1 MKLATNWKT
10 IAPATALA
18 ALLVWGIAGQNRI
31 EGAGSLT
38 PPPGT
43 PTPTMPTLQ
52 QIGDKVDTL
61 ASGGRNFALR
71 EATRVQVWDSRTGNF
86 GPLQTVT
93 GLTQVIESDGNFCAR
108 GNQGGAAWNK
118 ETRTWVVVSSIQ
130 GAVSMSRSAL
140 PSRRSCTM
148 RPPSLWMPRR
158 AMSMASIW
166 PGGNFLTAS
175 K

>member
-61 ASGGRNFALR
+61 GSGGRNFALR

-93 GLTQVIESDGNFCAR
+93 GLTQVIESDGNFC
-108 GNQGGAAWNK
+108 
-118 ETRTWVVVSSIQ
+118 V
-130 GAVSMSRSAL
+130 
-140 PSRRSCTM
+140 RRHGCGLVTY
-148 RPPSLWMPRR
+148 P
-158 AMSMASIW
+158 
-166 PGGNFLTAS
+166 
-175 K
+175 